1 MPATRCGHH
10 STKSSSVFL
19 LSSLPSPPAYMP
31 VCSYLELAL
40 NGPLDDDTFENL
52 TRSHMASKS
61 LLFTI
66 NDLLDLTRL
75 ESGHENSFN
84 EPFDLQATIA
94 DAARMYQSEAVRRGL
109 KFLVDTTTS
118 PEMVWGDSKK
128 IRTVVANLT
137 ANAGTPSSRAAK
149 AS

>member
-1 MPATRCGHH
+1 
-10 STKSSSVFL
+10 
-19 LSSLPSPPAYMP
+19 MP